1 MAKILITDTLFFFKE
16 HEQMLKEA
24 GYEVERLE
32 KPDAS
37 EEELAKALKDKV
49 GYLLGGVEHVT
60 EKVLDAATELKAIGF
75 TGIDYTGMIPA
86 WEYATK
92 KGVAITN
99 TPSGPTNEASEWAVT
114 AALTMSRHFLELGR
128 VNPVKRFLVTEGLE
142 GQKIGIVGLGR
153 IGSRIAELIKPFNP
167 SEINYNSRTRQE
179 EKESE
184 LGVYYLELAELLE
197 TSDVVF
203 LCVAGTAKNYF
214 GKEQF
219 DLMKK
224 NALLVSV
231 MHPGVIEEDSL
242 FAALRSESIRAISD
256 YPMKDERFKE
266 LDLDRWYC
274 MNTSSTITHAGAKL
288 MSDTATTS
296 LLNILK
302 TGEDEYLVNPD
313 YKNNS

>member
-1 MAKILITDTLFFFKE
+1 MAKILITDTLFFFEE

-32 KPDAS
+32 KPDAT
-37 EEELAKALKDKV
+37 EEELSEALKDKV

-60 EKVLDAATELKAIGF
+60 EKILDAATELKAIGF

-128 VNPVKRFLVTEGLE
+128 VNPVKRFMVTEGLE
-142 GQKIGIVGLGR
+142 GQKVGIVGLGR

-167 SEINYNSRTRQE
+167 SEINYNSRARQE
-179 EKESE
+179 DKENE
-184 LGVYYLELAELLE
+184 LGVNYLELTELLE

-231 MHPGVIEEDSL
+231 MHPGVIEEDAL
-242 FAALRSESIRAISD
+242 FVALKSESIRAISD
-256 YPMKDERFKE
+256 YPMKDERFKV

-288 MSDTATTS
+288 MSDTATAS
-296 LLNILK
+296 LLNILR
-302 TGEDEYLVNPD
+302 TGEDEYLVNPKYRD
-313 YKNNS
+313 YL